1 MHSIPHSK
9 TSSLTRLN
17 TSTKLRKTLQPS
29 NSIIL
34 VNNDL
39 SRYDDLIKKA
49 RETIYKFQ
57 NNSINNSRSKEKIL
71 NTSIQNIERKNSNYS
86 VLLSSQRDSREDIRT
101 EYSNY
106 SNLNIENYYK
116 NVITQLKTDSNIQNE
131 RMKSLENKNK
141 QNELDLI
148 DNERERGKLEDKV
161 KILQKRLNETKNLYD
176 DLRRQKENLE
186 NNYDQ
191 LRFDYKNDMKK
202 AEINSINKN
211 KEIEDILTKEN
222 EMIKSELNKF
232 IKENIN
238 LKLSVKNL
246 KQEIGSKAN
255 DIIISLKNENKR
267 LSNQLESKK
276 EKILQLRRRKK

>member
-57 NNSINNSRSKEKIL
+57 NNTINNSRSKEKIL

-232 IKENIN
+232 IKGNIN

-246 KQEIGSKAN
+246 KQEIGSKDN

-276 EKILQLRRRKK
+276 EKIL